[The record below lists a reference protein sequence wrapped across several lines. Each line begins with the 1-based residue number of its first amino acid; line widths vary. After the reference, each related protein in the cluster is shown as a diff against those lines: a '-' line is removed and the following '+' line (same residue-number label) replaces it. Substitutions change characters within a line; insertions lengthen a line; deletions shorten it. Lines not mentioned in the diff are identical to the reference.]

1 MRLDHQI
8 RVLKATA
15 AARVCAWAAAVVV
28 ATTSTLAV
36 PAAGS
41 EIDQIL
47 RELEEQ
53 GSARVIVRMQEN
65 DADQPWARQ
74 SSVVAQREI
83 VRQMQNALQ
92 SQLVAND
99 MAISK
104 SYSSLPFVGVS
115 VDRRQLADLMTMK
128 GVAGL
133 YPVVTERKAQSTG
146 GPRVVEGA
154 ALTTSVPS
162 IDVLEAWQRGYDG
175 QGLTVAVV
183 DGGIADDHSMLAGKS
198 VGDACFSATF
208 GTDTFSQCPNGITP
222 QIAPG
227 AAANCPLNSSRCD
240 HGTHVA
246 SIAVGN
252 DGVNFGVARAAQLMP
267 IDVFSRVTS
276 DEVCDPDPA
285 PCELTD
291 SFAVLD
297 ALNYINENAETFN
310 VVAVNLSLGGG
321 AHMGVCDDD
330 PRKVV
335 IDMLREKGIAT
346 FAAAGNEGL
355 HGATNAPACISSA
368 NGVGATND
376 GTSVASFSNFAAF
389 LDVMAPGINIQGA
402 HPDGGLIMRSGTS
415 MATPHVA
422 GAYAVIRSA
431 MPDASIDDIDAAV
444 AATGRPVT
452 RSLANFTVPRIE
464 VHTAILELQGINT
477 RTFNNVFGSLTTD
490 AGESFVRIYNQED
503 DVGRVRVTLR
513 DGLTGTRLGR
523 WTSPEI
529 PGHASFQFSVDRLE
543 AEAQSD
549 EVIAA
554 SDRPYYNMVI
564 ESDFDGSLQQVL
576 WQRRA
581 GVLSNLTSCD
591 DGIDGNVRALI
602 NVHTPSIIQYP
613 SFVRI
618 YNSGTI
624 DNHANLDVY
633 VSNTGEYLGMW
644 TSPVIAVGATYEA
657 PTSEIVEKLF
667 AEEDAVE
674 SESVS
679 AAPIHV
685 NIELTSSFS
694 GYLQHA
700 VMNSSSAVLTDMSAQ
715 CELGR

>member
-1 MRLDHQI
+1 MKLDHLFKNLIVTRTAVFGGTFAMVFCLAMAGLSQS
-8 RVLKATA
+8 A
-15 AARVCAWAAAVVV
+15 AA
-28 ATTSTLAV
+28 
-36 PAAGS
+36 GD
-41 EIDQIL
+41 IDHIL
-47 RELEEQ
+47 RELEQQ
-53 GSARVIVRMQEN
+53 GHARVIVRMQESGSGQ
-65 DADQPWARQ
+65 AWAGQ
-74 SSVVAQREI
+74 SSVLAQREA
-83 VRQMQNALQ
+83 VQRMQNALQ
-92 SQLVAND
+92 NQLVAHD
-99 MAISK
+99 MTIGK
-104 SYSSLPFVGVS
+104 SFSTLPFVGIS

-133 YPVVTERKAQSTG
+133 YPVISERKAQAKESDR
-146 GPRVVEGA
+146 PVEGA
-154 ALTTSVPS
+154 SLSTSVPS
-162 IDVLEAWQRGYDG
+162 IDVIEAWRRGYDG
-175 QGLTVAVV
+175 EGFTVAVV
-183 DGGIADDHSMLAGKS
+183 DGGFVADHPMLTGKA

-208 GTDTFSQCPNGITP
+208 GTDTFSQCPGGVWP

-227 AAANCPLNSSRCD
+227 AASNCPPNSARCD

-252 DGVNFGVARAAQLMP
+252 NGTNFGVARAAQFMP

-276 DEVCDPDPA
+276 SDVCDPDPA

-291 SFAVLD
+291 SIAVLD
-297 ALNYINENAETFN
+297 ALNYINENAETHN
-310 VVAVNLSLGGG
+310 IVAVNLSLGGG

-355 HGATNAPACISSA
+355 HGATNAPACISTA

-376 GTSVASFSNFAAF
+376 STSVASFSNFAPF

-431 MPDASIDDIDAAV
+431 MPDATIDEIDAAV
-444 AATGRPVT
+444 AATGLSVS
-452 RSLANFTVPRIE
+452 RSTANFSVPRIR
-464 VHTAILELQGINT
+464 VHTAILELQGINV
-477 RTFNNVFGSLTTD
+477 RTFNTVFGSLTTE
-490 AGESFVRIYNQED
+490 AGESFVRIYNQD
-503 DVGRVRVTLR
+503 DAAGRVRVTLR
-513 DGLTGTRLGR
+513 DGVTGARLGR

-549 EVIAA
+549 EAIAA
-554 SDRPYYNMVI
+554 SDRPYYNLVI
-564 ESDFDGSLQQVL
+564 ESGFEGSLQHVL

-581 GVLSNLTSCD
+581 GVLSNMTSCT
-591 DGIDGNVRALI
+591 DGIGDEARTLL
-602 NVHTPSIIQYP
+602 NVHMPSITQYP

-618 YNSGTI
+618 FNSGTI
-624 DNHANLDVY
+624 ENQASLDIYDAN
-633 VSNTGEYLGMW
+633 SGEYLGMW

-657 PTSEIVEKLF
+657 TTAEIVEKLLVADDINSDDTES
-667 AEEDAVE
+667 AE
-674 SESVS
+674 
-679 AAPIHV
+679 PIHV
-685 NIELTSSFS
+685 NIELTSSFT

-700 VMNSSSAVLTDMSAQ
+700 VMNRASDVLTDMSAK
-715 CELGR
+715 CDLGG